1 MHELDKA
8 KRALEATV
16 AEQRMQ
22 IEELEDELQA
32 AEDAKL
38 RLEVNM
44 NALKEKYKNEVAG
57 REEQEEES
65 KRSLL
70 RQVGGCG
77 WVWVCLLYLF
87 VLSLPWRSGQSLD
100 NWYFNYHT
108 ALLGILNYK
117 SVFVYCG

>member
-1 MHELDKA
+1 M
-8 KRALEATV
+8 

-44 NALKEKYKNEVAG
+44 NALKDKYKNEVAG

-70 RQVGGCG
+70 RQVGEPHRMRLELIWC
-77 WVWVCLLYLF
+77 
-87 VLSLPWRSGQSLD
+87 RMKR
-100 NWYFNYHT
+100 
-108 ALLGILNYK
+108 AL
-117 SVFVYCG
+117 